1 MKFVFP
7 NFAKAHLRTP
17 WLPYAMGFFGLF
29 LLNTALSSF
38 ILYRYDPGPNDEN
51 LPILVP
57 TVLVGSAFFFGRI
70 IGALLQPLVGYY
82 SDQVQSQ
89 WGKRR
94 PFLAVSILPMVCS
107 FALLFNPVVT
117 ENSLGNSLY
126 LASLLCIFYF
136 AFTLYQVPYLAW
148 LPELAPKDQQRV
160 TLSSWLAI
168 SSLAATV
175 VGATGTPWLSDRYGF
190 GVMTMAIGSVGL
202 GALLLPLLTP
212 ERMAEPSER
221 VSLMVSLKASWQNSS
236 FRPYVLGVAA
246 AWISMSILSVCAVF
260 FVTALLHKDISFSGL
275 ISILILGG
283 AAFGMLGVKPLVK
296 RVGKKRTFQFSML
309 WSGVGVILMALLP
322 LWLGRAIPLWSIL
335 IPIGSL
341 GLGGFFVLPNAMIPD
356 VVEQDLKLGQ
366 SAQAVYFGSRGL
378 FVELSTGLGTLIAGL
393 LLSLGKTAT
402 HPLGVQLSLVT
413 AGGFAFISAGLLI
426 TYPISR

>member
-1 MKFVFP
+1 MKFVSLNP
-7 NFAKAHLRTP
+7 AKAHLRTP

-70 IGALLQPLVGYY
+70 IGALLQPVVGYY
-82 SDQVQSQ
+82 SDQVQGH

-107 FALLFNPVVT
+107 FALLFNPIVIET
-117 ENSLGNSLY
+117 SLGNSLY
-126 LASLLCIFYF
+126 LVSLLCIFYF

-190 GVMTMAIGSVGL
+190 GVMTMAIGFVSL

-212 ERMAEPSER
+212 ERVAKPSKR
-221 VSLMVSLKASWQNSS
+221 VPLLVSLKASWQNSS

-246 AWISMSILSVCAVF
+246 AWISMSILSVCTVF
-260 FVTALLHKDISFSGL
+260 FVTALLQKDISFSGL

-283 AAFGMLGVKPLVK
+283 AAFGMLGVKSLVK

-322 LWLGRAIPLWSIL
+322 LWLGRAIPLWSVL
-335 IPIGSL
+335 IPLGSL
-341 GLGGFFVLPNAMIPD
+341 GLGSFFVLPNAMMPD

-393 LLSLGKTAT
+393 LLSLGKTAI

-413 AGGFAFISAGLLI
+413 AGGFAFISAGLLMA
-426 TYPISR
+426 YPISR